1 MRLTK
6 PSFRVVAISTVVTG
20 LVACAAV
27 QMTPTWEAWSS
38 FSNPATSYETLQEV
52 IYDPAGAVI
61 SAGRGGCGGN
71 RFAASPM

>member
-38 FSNPATSYETLQEV
+38 FSNPATSYETLQE
-52 IYDPAGAVI
+52 G
-61 SAGRGGCGGN
+61 
-71 RFAASPM
+71 FFH